1 VSPRA
6 IDENPPTDE
15 AAPTAESAAR
25 AGRRSRPSAA
35 MIASAPSSRRSS
47 TKGAKQATSNTASAS
62 NSAPVAAAKEL
73 ECPRPES
80 IAEPVARARA
90 TTIFEQISASPPSTY
105 RRRSPTADG
114 WTLAAKMSGPASTAR

>member
-73 ECPRPES
+73 ELPRPES